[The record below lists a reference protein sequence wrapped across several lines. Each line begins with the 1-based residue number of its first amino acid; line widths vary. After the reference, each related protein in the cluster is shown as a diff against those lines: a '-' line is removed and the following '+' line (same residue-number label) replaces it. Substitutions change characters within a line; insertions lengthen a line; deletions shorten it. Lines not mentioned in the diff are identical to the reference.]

1 MQVLTWSVQ
10 WVAATCFLLAGA
22 ILPSHTL
29 AQARGEGG
37 PPRGGGP
44 PLRYHEVVQSE
55 GVLSLVRADVAPISA
70 SEVTIEVVGDQR
82 VIRSNGIAQHQT
94 GVFPNADNPNTISP
108 QNYTY
113 TVSADPELTGNPT
126 PSRIFGVC
134 LNGVPLD
141 PGAAEF
147 YHGDMSSGWQYEAL
161 SGAVPLGLDDNY
173 AHVQPTGAYHYH
185 ATPTLLLM
193 ELRLSSA
200 SHSPLVGWAA
210 DGFPIYAVFGYGA
223 DGSGVRELLPSY
235 ILRSGSRPDGEGQP
249 GGVYDGTFSRDYE
262 YVDGVGDFDQ
272 CNGMLTTTPE
282 FPDGTYAYF
291 LTNEWPFVPR
301 CHMGTPS
308 EDFSQ
313 GPGPGGPPTAIWRGS
328 WGGVKQSG
336 KAER

>member
-29 AQARGEGG
+29 AQARGE
-37 PPRGGGP
+37 GGP

-193 ELRLSSA
+193 GLRLSSA

-291 LTNEWPFVPR
+291 LTNE
-301 CHMGTPS
+301 
-308 EDFSQ
+308 
-313 GPGPGGPPTAIWRGS
+313 
-328 WGGVKQSG
+328 
-336 KAER
+336 